1 VSLDL
6 DLYVVTDRALS
17 KGIGHLEV
25 SRRAVAGGA
34 DVIQLR
40 DKELSSRDMYEL
52 AVEMREV
59 VHRMGKMFIV
69 NDRLDV
75 ALASNADGVHLGR
88 DDLPVSAA
96 RSIAPNLVI
105 GASVGSVEEAS
116 EAEGDGADYVAVSP
130 VFDTPSKGDAGPGHG
145 LEVLLLV
152 RRAVSIPV
160 IGIGGINRFNAAEVI
175 GSGADGVAV
184 ISAVVSQA
192 DISTA
197 AKELRAVVREAK
209 ACQGRGADR
218 R

>member
-1 VSLDL
+1 MSLDL